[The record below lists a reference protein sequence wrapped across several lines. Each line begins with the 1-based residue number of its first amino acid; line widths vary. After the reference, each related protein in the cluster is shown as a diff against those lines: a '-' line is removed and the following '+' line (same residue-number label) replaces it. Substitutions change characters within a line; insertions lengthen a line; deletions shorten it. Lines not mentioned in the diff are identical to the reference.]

1 MRYSMNDILADDPL
15 NLLQVVKK
23 FSGQKTETE
32 RLIGAF
38 EEVNE
43 FFADHKR
50 TPKRSKEDIIEF
62 ALACRL
68 QAIKKDTDKFAAI
81 GKYDK
86 HKLLAEQNI
95 ETILAEDK
103 LGLLDEGDSSIFDLK
118 HVPVKSSKPD
128 YIANRKPCKDFKR
141 FETKFEQCKLELKS
155 GYRKMIKFK
164 KESSINQGEFFVL
177 NGVTLYVA
185 AIGNKQKSN
194 STGNPRLRCI
204 FANGTECDMLLRS
217 LASGLYKNGK
227 RIVAKETGY
236 IYVVRSLSEHS
247 QIAPLRNLYKIGYST
262 TPVEKRLR
270 NTEKS
275 STYLYAAVELVARFT
290 CYNINPKKLEFLLHK
305 FFSSC
310 CLDVQI
316 NGGMPREWFIVPLPV
331 IRQAIDLLLDGTV
344 ANYRYDREAEKIRQR

>member
-32 RLIGAF
+32 RLVGAF

-43 FFADHKR
+43 FFTEHKR
-50 TPKRSKEDIIEF
+50 APKKSKDDIIEF

-68 QAIKKDTDKFAAI
+68 QAIQSNADKLAAI
-81 GKYDK
+81 GKHDK
-86 HKLLAEQNI
+86 HNLLAKQVSEQSI
-95 ETILAEDK
+95 EEILADDT

-118 HVPVKSSKPD
+118 HVPAANSNKPD
-128 YIANRKPCKDFKR
+128 YVANRKPCKDFD
-141 FETKFEQCKLELKS
+141 KFKVKFAQCKLELKS

-164 KESSINQGEFFVL
+164 KETSISQGEFFVL
-177 NGVTLYVA
+177 NGVTLYVVDMED
-185 AIGNKQKSN
+185 KQS
-194 STGNPRLRCI
+194 NPRLRCI
-204 FANGTECDMLLRS
+204 FDNGTECNMLLRS
-217 LASGLYKNGK
+217 LASSLYKNGK
-227 RIVAKETGY
+227 RIVAKESGY
-236 IYVVRSLSEHS
+236 IYVVSSLSDHP
-247 QIAPLRNLYKIGYST
+247 QIAPLQNLYKIGYST

-275 STYLYAAVELVARFT
+275 STYLYAKVELVAKFT

-331 IRQAIDLLLDGTV
+331 IKQAIALLLDGTV
-344 ANYRYDREAEKIRQR
+344 TDYRYDREAEKIKQR